1 MMDCGGKGGMV
12 YIPILK
18 TLSVLHNE
26 SIAAEVQITAHCGL
40 YNTLDVQNSVFASN
54 ILQNV

>member
-1 MMDCGGKGGMV
+1 MV

-40 YNTLDVQNSVFASN
+40 FNMLDQNSVFVSN